1 MCLIL
6 LFWCKS
12 MFVRFTLFK
21 PAVTFNKSKVVFMRV
36 CYNLIL
42 FLFIV
47 SLCSDTTE
55 NKRVSYEK
63 KSIKEFGARG
73 DGKTNDQAAFEKAA
87 TYFKERKGNGKLII
101 PKGVYI
107 VGVQDNYS
115 KTQSNAFTGKNVL
128 DLKDCSDFTLEGRG
142 AVIKYADS
150 LKFGAFDPT
159 TGKSFSSSAAV
170 FTEYKFAAF
179 IGYPINL
186 KNCKNIFIRGI
197 EIDGNQKGMI
207 LGGKFG
213 DHGFQ
218 LPHDGIFIDNCTNV
232 SIDKVNIHHMGRD
245 GIQIVNL
252 TPQGKSTPDQ
262 HITITNS
269 VFEYNARQGLSWT
282 GGSGLKVKNS
292 KFNHTGR
299 GRFVSAPAAGVDIEA
314 ERGIITN
321 GIFESC
327 EFFDNNA
334 CGLVADSGP
343 SSDMQFNNCTFWGT
357 TNWSMWT
364 TKPNYNF
371 YRCNFYGSIVHG
383 YDSPTTKDATKF
395 IRCNFEEKN
404 YKGVPSHGKYLVEVN
419 FVRRILFDSC
429 TFTSY
434 TKKLWWFD
442 GPPNQWTE
450 DERPLMK
457 NAHIIA
463 RMTNFKE
470 GDFIS
475 VKNCL
480 KESGSTYDLYYPKTK
495 RYSESGGFYIDGG
508 NNKLV
513 WKDST
518 QKSK

>member
-1 MCLIL
+1 M
-6 LFWCKS
+6 
-12 MFVRFTLFK
+12 TT
-21 PAVTFNKSKVVFMRV
+21 PG
-36 CYNLIL
+36 NLIWF
-42 FLFIV
+42 FLVAFLHSDIGV
-47 SLCSDTTE
+47 TKCSG
-55 NKRVSYEK
+55 NYEEK
-63 KSIKEFGARG
+63 NIKEFGAKG

-87 TYFKERKGNGKLII
+87 AYFNERKGKGKLII
-101 PKGVYI
+101 SKGIYL
-107 VGVQDNYS
+107 VGVQDDYA
-115 KTQSNAFTGKNVL
+115 KTQSNAFAGRNVL
-128 DLKDCSDFTLEGRG
+128 DLRDCSDFILDGRG
-142 AVIKYADS
+142 AVIKYRDS
-150 LKFGAFDPT
+150 LRFGAFDPN
-159 TGKSFSSSAAV
+159 TGKSFSTSSAR
-170 FTEYKFAAF
+170 FTQFKFSAS
-179 IGYPINL
+179 IGFPVYL
-186 KNCKNIFIRGI
+186 KNCKNITLRGV
-197 EIDGNQKGMI
+197 EIDGNQNGMI

-213 DHGFQ
+213 DNGFQ
-218 LPHDGIFIDNCTNV
+218 LAHDGIFIDNCTYV
-232 SIDKVNIHHMGRD
+232 SIDGVNVHHMGRD

-262 HITITNS
+262 HITISNS
-269 VFEYNARQGLSWT
+269 IFEYNARQGLSWT
-282 GGSGLKVKNS
+282 AGSGLKVKNS

-299 GRFVSAPAAGVDIEA
+299 GRFASAPAAGVDIEA

-321 GIFESC
+321 GIFENC
-327 EFFDNNA
+327 EFFDNRN

-383 YDSPTTKDATKF
+383 YDSPTHEDATKF

-404 YKGVPSHGKYLVEVN
+404 YNGVPSYGKFLIEINV
-419 FVRRILFDSC
+419 VRRILFDSC

-434 TKKLWWFD
+434 TKRLWWFD
-442 GPPNQWTE
+442 GSRQWTE

-463 RMTNFKE
+463 RMTNFKD
-470 GDFIS
+470 GDLIS
-475 VKNCL
+475 VKHFL

-495 RYSESGGFYIDGG
+495 RYREAGGFYIDGG

-518 QKSK
+518 QHK